1 MYFAIVEN
9 NAITAYG
16 RPRDLWPDVSFP
28 ATGPNAEFLQENN
41 ALPVSSTPTYD
52 PVTQD
57 LQVVEPYLQAGIV
70 YNRQAVDRPVPP
82 PVPQW
87 VAFGTALVPDPGVNA
102 LVAAAAAN
110 APVLHG
116 MLIVGLGQAAQGD
129 PQTFGAAWSAARAAG
144 LVSPEL
150 IANMQATAAV
160 FNLPAEFIA
169 GLEN

>member
-1 MYFAIVEN
+1 MNRIIYDTNTGE
-9 NAITAYG
+9 TYPW
-16 RPRDLWPDVSFP
+16 PRSDDEPIIGL
-28 ATGPNAEFLQENN
+28 GPGLVVLTVTCEPMPEPGDGF
-41 ALPVSSTPTYD
+41 S
-52 PVTQD
+52 VTQAEPVDD
-57 LQVVEPYLQAGIV
+57 LQAGTRTIGWVVEPLPKSPHGP
-70 YNRQAVDRPVPP
+70 D
-82 PVPQW
+82 W
-87 VAFGTALVPDPGVNA
+87 VAFGAALAADPDVNG
-102 LVAAAAAN
+102 LVATAAAAN